1 MNLNSLINGSMVRLI
16 KDETLDDDRFH
27 SDAYDQDMN
36 DGQVDTFNEN
46 DQESPEIDI
55 MISNVVCSFS
65 VRCHLNLREI
75 ALNGSNVEYRRENGL
90 VRMRLRKP
98 NILATISSSGK
109 ITCTGATS
117 ELEAKQAAR
126 RCARSLQK
134 LGFKVRFE
142 NYRVV
147 NVLGSCTMPWAIK
160 IELFSKHFKDIVQYE
175 PEIQPGVVYRIHD
188 LKATVRMFST
198 GSITVTAPSI
208 GAVQKSIEHVYPLA
222 LKFQR
227 LRSAEEQSAVE
238 KRKRRLYQIDDINDD
253 FKHIIDD
260 EESDDAYDSS
270 S

>member
-1 MNLNSLINGSMVRLI
+1 MVRLI
-16 KDETLDDDRFH
+16 NEETLNDDRFH
-27 SDAYDQDMN
+27 QDTYESEMN
-36 DGQVDTFNEN
+36 DVQEESYREN

-55 MISNVVCSFS
+55 MISNVVCNFS

-75 ALNGSNVEYRRENGL
+75 ALRGFNVEYRRENGL

-98 NILATISSSGK
+98 NILATISSAGK

-126 RCARSLQK
+126 RCARRLQK

-142 NYRVV
+142 NYKVV

-160 IELFSKHFKDIVQYE
+160 IESFSHHFKDIVQYE
-175 PEIQPGVVYRIHD
+175 PEIQPGVLYRID
-188 LKATVRMFST
+188 DIPATVRMFST

-222 LKFQR
+222 LNFR
-227 LRSAEEQSAVE
+227 RNRTPEEQSAVE
-238 KRKRRLYQIDDINDD
+238 KRKRRQNHNEDVNDD
-253 FKHIIDD
+253 FKQITDD
-260 EESDDAYDSS
+260 EESDDAGNSS
-270 S
+270 T